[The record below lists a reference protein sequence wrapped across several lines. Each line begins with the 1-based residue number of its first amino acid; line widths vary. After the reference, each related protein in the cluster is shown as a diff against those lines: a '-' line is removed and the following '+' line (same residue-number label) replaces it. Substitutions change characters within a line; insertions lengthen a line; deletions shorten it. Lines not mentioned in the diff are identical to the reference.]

1 MRIAID
7 AMGGDHAPQ
16 AIVDGAVQAARDF
29 DIQVILVGDQDTL
42 SKYLS
47 GQKTVPD
54 GVSIQHASQVVE
66 MDEAPSSAVRRKR
79 DSSIAV
85 ATRLHAEGKAD
96 AVLSAGNTGAASAA
110 AIFALRPIE
119 GVDRPGIATVFP
131 TQKNALVLMD
141 AGANV
146 DCRPRHLVE
155 FAIMGAAYA
164 RAIHGVIPGTS
175 GVAANAIPTVG
186 LLSIGE
192 EEGKGNE
199 LVKSTYKRLKEGE
212 GGFYK
217 YFGNVEGRDI
227 AFGTVDVV
235 VCDGFVG
242 NVVLKVAEG
251 FARFFTG
258 SLKEAL
264 LRDVRSK
271 LGAMLLKPSLKKWKD
286 RIDYTEYGGAVL
298 LGVNGVCII
307 CHGSADARSIY
318 SAIRIARQTVQSD
331 VTGMITQAIAQS
343 NTSAGDVEAGA
354 S

>member
-7 AMGGDHAPQ
+7 AMGGDHAPG
-16 AIVDGAVQAARDF
+16 AIIDGAVQAARDF
-29 DIQVILVGDQDTL
+29 SIQVILVGDQEVL
-42 SKYLS
+42 HKYL
-47 GQKTVPD
+47 GALKTPAPAS
-54 GVSIQHASQVVE
+54 VSVHHASQVVG
-66 MDEAPSSAVRRKR
+66 MDEAPSQAVRRKR

-85 ATRLHAEGKAD
+85 ATRLHAEGAAD

-155 FAIMGAAYA
+155 FALMGSAYA
-164 RAIHGVIPGTS
+164 RAIQDVIPGTK

-199 LVKSTYKRLKEGE
+199 LVKSTYKLLRQGE
-212 GGFYK
+212 GSGFYK

-227 AFGTVDVV
+227 AYGTVDVV

-251 FARFFTG
+251 FARFFAG

-264 LRDVRSK
+264 LRDARSK
-271 LGAMLLKPSLKKWKD
+271 LGALLLKPSLKKWRA
-286 RIDYTEYGGAVL
+286 RIDYTEFGGAVL

-307 CHGSADARSIY
+307 CHGSADSRSIY

-331 VTGMITQAIAQS
+331 VTGTIKKAIAQS
-343 NTSAGDVEAGA
+343 NTSAGEAEA
-354 S
+354 N